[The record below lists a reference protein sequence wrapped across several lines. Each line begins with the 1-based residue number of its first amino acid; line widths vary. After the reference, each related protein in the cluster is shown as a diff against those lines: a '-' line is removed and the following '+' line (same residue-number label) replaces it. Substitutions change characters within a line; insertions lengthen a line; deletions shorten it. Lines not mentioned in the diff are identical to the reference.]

1 MLPARHRHIRGVPRT
16 AQDRLLRADKTVW
29 PRTSRGPT
37 STREQQVAEAAVAMS
52 GAGLAREA
60 VYVYG
65 SDLAGAQQGES
76 ASLAVHAF
84 GASPA
89 QVSGPSGHTYALPCA
104 NSAGEPFEAGVLKN
118 YVQTFFSHARAH
130 EHTQFHVSRLTRD
143 TGHGADTRMAGLFAG
158 APANCQLPGLWSAIL
173 DARQPTRLLIFDP
186 GARLAEAAWQQRLQ
200 RYLALNQ
207 PLWGGSTVE
216 LVSVGLARTL
226 VANDMAARK
235 LGLGHR
241 VIGPNEN
248 AFGRLATGVAEHKA
262 IWYSTRLLC
271 IVDFDQTAQPQQVRM
286 MGAATRSGLPIDQL
300 DTAES
305 N

>member
-1 MLPARHRHIRGVPRT
+1 V
-16 AQDRLLRADKTVW
+16 AQ
-29 PRTSRGPT
+29 
-37 STREQQVAEAAVAMS
+37 AAVAMGS
-52 GAGLAREA
+52 AGLAQEA

-65 SDLAGAQQGES
+65 SDLAGAQQGDS

-89 QVSGPSGHTYALPCA
+89 QVSGTSGHAYALPCA
-104 NSAGEPFEAGVLKN
+104 NSAGEPFEVGVLKN
-118 YVQTFFSHARAH
+118 YVQTFLAHARVH
-130 EHTQFHVSRLTRD
+130 ERTPFHVTRLTRE
-143 TGHGADTRMAGLFAG
+143 TGQSAETRMAGLFAG

-186 GARLAEAAWQQRLQ
+186 GARLAEAVWQQRLQ

-207 PLWGGSTVE
+207 PLWGTSSVE

-226 VANDMAARK
+226 VANDAAARK

-241 VIGPNEN
+241 VIGANES

-262 IWYSTRLLC
+262 IWYATRLLC

-286 MGAATRSGLPIDQL
+286 MGAATRNGLPIDQL
-300 DTAES
+300 DTADS
-305 N
+305 NAAS